1 MNLKQWEKQDSS
13 LKINYL
19 KNEDALRIVKIRKV
33 KKETPTVKTLTFY
46 DEKCV
51 SAKPGQ
57 FIMVWIPNID
67 EIPISI
73 ALTNEKG
80 LITIAIKKV
89 GEATEALHNLTPKDK
104 IGIRGP
110 YGTFFSNYLNEEV
123 IIAAGGV
130 GIAPLM
136 TVIKDLATFKN
147 KAKIIFGAEN
157 KRELLFLKLIE
168 EIILNKPFLEFIP
181 VTIDGSYGVKSDVV
195 NILKEKLKGFKGQV
209 LTCGPEP
216 MIYKIFKLCIKKGIK
231 LQASLER
238 IMKCGIG
245 VCGSCDLAG
254 FRVCKDGPVFNIE
267 LLKRMSEELGVYK
280 RDYSG
285 NLIELT

>member
-1 MNLKQWEKQDSS
+1 LKQWEKQDSS
-13 LKINYL
+13 LKINLL
-19 KNEDALRIVKIRKV
+19 KNNCGPRIVEIKKV
-33 KKETPTVKTLTFY
+33 KKETPTVKALTFH
-46 DEKCV
+46 DEKCAL
-51 SAKPGQ
+51 AKPGQ

-73 ALTNEKG
+73 ALTNEED
-80 LITIAIKKV
+80 LVTIAVKKV
-89 GEATEALHNLTPKDK
+89 GEATEALHNLTFKDK

-110 YGTFFSNYLNEEV
+110 YGTFFSNYLNDEV

-136 TVIKDLATFKN
+136 NVIKDLATFKR

-157 KRELLFLKLIE
+157 KRELLFLKEIKKLIF
-168 EIILNKPFLEFIP
+168 NKPFLNFIP
-181 VTIDGSYGVKSDVV
+181 ATLDGSYGVKSDVAS
-195 NILKEKLKGFKGQV
+195 ILEEEIKDFKGQV

-216 MIYKIFKLCIKKGIK
+216 MIYKIFKLCIKKGVK

-245 VCGSCDLAG
+245 VCGSCELAG
-254 FRVCKDGPVFNIE
+254 FRVCKDGPVFNLN
-267 LLKRMSEELGVYK
+267 LLKLMKKELGFYK
-280 RDYSG
+280 RDFSG
-285 NLIELT
+285 NLIKLT